1 MKKLVIFLIS
11 IIIICIILV
20 IVLPDDTNNK
30 KQSNNKT
37 KEISK
42 KQEIIDYKVN
52 YSDFVKTNKDS
63 ILYNEDK
70 KKIGII
76 SNNTIIELD
85 NEYEII
91 DKYYKIKDTN
101 YFVDFQDVN
110 PSEGEVF
117 DNNAYKTYKNYI
129 VFNENIITNDSY
141 KLYLSDNTYF
151 EINQN
156 DSYPIIIKDDELYGI
171 EFNNH
176 LAYINKS
183 DVKDVVENNN
193 TDLNHTNGVA
203 VLNYHFTIDKN
214 SDEGRE
220 CLQSICMDQ
229 TQVEEE
235 IKYLSDNNFY
245 ATTMEDF
252 YLYVTGKVQLPEK
265 SVLITIDDGWY
276 VSRMISILEKYQK
289 IGTLFLI
296 GSLASPNDYKSE
308 YLEIH
313 SHGWDIHKP
322 GVCSGSHG
330 GGLLCLDENTL
341 LEDLK
346 KSRDSLNNT
355 EYFCYPFYE
364 YNTRAIN
371 ILKQAGFKLAFAGDG
386 RKAKVGDNLYVIPR
400 FPLSNSTSLNT
411 FINYVN

>member
-85 NEYEII
+85 SEYEII

-101 YFVDFQDVN
+101 YFVDYQDVN
-110 PSEGEVF
+110 PSEEEVF

-151 EINQN
+151 EINKN
-156 DSYPIIIKDDELYGI
+156 DSYPIIIKDDELDGI

-203 VLNYHFTIDKN
+203 VLYYHFTIDKN

-265 SVLITIDDGWY
+265 SVLITIDD
-276 VSRMISILEKYQK
+276 
-289 IGTLFLI
+289 
-296 GSLASPNDYKSE
+296 AN
-308 YLEIH
+308 
-313 SHGWDIHKP
+313 
-322 GVCSGSHG
+322 
-330 GGLLCLDENTL
+330 
-341 LEDLK
+341 
-346 KSRDSLNNT
+346 
-355 EYFCYPFYE
+355 
-364 YNTRAIN
+364 
-371 ILKQAGFKLAFAGDG
+371 
-386 RKAKVGDNLYVIPR
+386 
-400 FPLSNSTSLNT
+400 SNAHIIIIFIF
-411 FINYVN
+411 FINHL